1 MEKNRFIE
9 DADTVIIIKGT
20 TTTLELSKIYSGLSK
35 KDVMEP
41 VKKLADEL
49 GFDLSKAT
57 QNQKDEIDKE
67 VSAIINL
74 DANAPIRLA
83 YIFNPGISK
92 GDLFVAIDNIFIYE
106 SSKKSHS

>member
-1 MEKNRFIE
+1 MKRNRIIE

-20 TTTLELSKIYSGLSK
+20 KTTLKLSAIYSSLSKEE
-35 KDVMEP
+35 VMKP

-57 QNQKDEIDKE
+57 ENQKTQINKEI
-67 VSAIINL
+67 SAIINL

-83 YIFNPGISK
+83 YIFNPGISE
-92 GDLFVAIDNIFIYE
+92 GDLFVAIDDIFMYE
-106 SSKKSHS
+106 SSK